1 MMNDKFAKYGMI
13 FEMSKFKFEYLVHY
27 ALAEASVVIAIHEES
42 KQGNF
47 Q

>member
-1 MMNDKFAKYGMI
+1 MMIDAFAKHGTI
-13 FEMSKFKFEYLVHY
+13 FEMSKFKFEYL